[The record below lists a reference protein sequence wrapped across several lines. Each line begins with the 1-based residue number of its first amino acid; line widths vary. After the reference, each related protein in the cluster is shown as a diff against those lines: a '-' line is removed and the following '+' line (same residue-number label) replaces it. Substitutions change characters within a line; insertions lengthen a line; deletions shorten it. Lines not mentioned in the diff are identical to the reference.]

1 MIHTRINLTSVE
13 DQQHEKGLWS
23 DTMILVD
30 IQCQRHVQDREN
42 VSVSYS
48 KLGVLQG
55 PVVKKD
61 PFRNGPQNSPF
72 WENRP
77 FSLTWNGPFSRKRT
91 IDQNRLFFT
100 TGPCLY
106 RIIFP
111 TIPAKIYLGSSISH
125 HFLKCLSNQLAST
138 RCSLW
143 SGCRCRGARPRPRR
157 RGMAQSPAAAAASE
171 WSTSW
176 WRVLIRT

>member
-61 PFRNGPQNSPF
+61 PFQNGSKNSPF
-72 WENRP
+72 
-77 FSLTWNGPFSRKRT
+77 
-91 IDQNRLFFT
+91 
-100 TGPCLY
+100 
-106 RIIFP
+106 
-111 TIPAKIYLGSSISH
+111 
-125 HFLKCLSNQLAST
+125 
-138 RCSLW
+138 
-143 SGCRCRGARPRPRR
+143 
-157 RGMAQSPAAAAASE
+157 
-171 WSTSW
+171 
-176 WRVLIRT
+176 